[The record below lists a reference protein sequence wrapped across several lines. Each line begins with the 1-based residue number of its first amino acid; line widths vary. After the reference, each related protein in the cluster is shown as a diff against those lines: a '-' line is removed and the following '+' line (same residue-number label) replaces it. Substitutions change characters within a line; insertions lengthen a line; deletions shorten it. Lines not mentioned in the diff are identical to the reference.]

1 MKLGLLT
8 MIYDRGQT
16 PSLLC
21 AEANEP
27 IPKVTLEAAP
37 PHDRKALF
45 LVFAGTKTRGSSL
58 TS

>member
-1 MKLGLLT
+1 